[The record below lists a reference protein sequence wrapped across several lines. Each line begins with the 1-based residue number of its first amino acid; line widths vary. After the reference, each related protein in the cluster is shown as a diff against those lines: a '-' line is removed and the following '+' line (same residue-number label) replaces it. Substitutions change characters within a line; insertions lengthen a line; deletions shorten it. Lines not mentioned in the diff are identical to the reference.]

1 MRKVGLSSLS
11 VRGKLMCLVMVLTLS
26 AAGVAGVAY
35 LGFSRANAVLDQMSG
50 QFIPA
55 LALVDDTDYQLAA
68 ARRYEKELF
77 LFSSISPRSDAIV
90 AKQQSYFVDLENR
103 YRLVGEKITEGR
115 ALYLALDQVGG
126 ELAGQVRDLESAY
139 QATLAALKP
148 LTDMLLAGKTFLES
162 EATYAVYRDQVRT
175 LERSVKAVR
184 DNILGQVDSQKA
196 QVAEFRVFLERTL
209 LAAALAVI
217 ILGILFGLMLSRRI
231 TSSID
236 QLLRGIETLGTGEFQ
251 EVNISSRDEFA
262 RIAEVFNETMG
273 RLKQYIQTDA
283 QRQETERNL
292 IRFLEIVSDASEGD
306 LTGKAPVTADAFGSV
321 ADAYNLMVESLGALI
336 EETRGKA
343 GEVTGETRKLLA
355 IFSQVKE
362 LAESQKIQAEQ
373 ARAALL
379 QTAEAARQ
387 IAGKALLAQ
396 NVAEQVDEATALG
409 NSRVRQNMEGMQLI
423 RVTVQ
428 MINKKMKSLSER
440 LLEIGTISELISE
453 VAVRTTILAMNASI
467 EASRA
472 GEQGRGF
479 LVISD
484 EIKKLA
490 DKSAEATKQIG
501 GVIKAIQTEAGEVTA
516 ALEDETRTVE
526 EQTRLAKDTGEAF
539 SNIERQIGASRQ
551 VVVDISRISAE
562 QTQMTGQVVDAMDLV
577 VGLSARTR
585 GMIDDSARITEM
597 LQSLAEVLL
606 GSVHRFKLPTSAAVP
621 PLSLESLNLARADH
635 EEIIELEDLVE
646 DLPEAANLRA

>member
-1 MRKVGLSSLS
+1 
-11 VRGKLMCLVMVLTLS
+11 MVLTLS